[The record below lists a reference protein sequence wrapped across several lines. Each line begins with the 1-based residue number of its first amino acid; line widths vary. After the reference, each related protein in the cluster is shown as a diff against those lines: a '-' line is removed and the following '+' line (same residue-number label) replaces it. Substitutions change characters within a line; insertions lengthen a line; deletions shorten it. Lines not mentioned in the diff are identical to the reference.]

1 MYFFQTVLRIRP
13 TEGIDDYADDYI
25 QILPETNEVIYKRKL
40 KFELF
45 NRFNEHIR
53 FADFWFWIIDLAPFR
68 GETTGDRYKFDNI
81 FGPEVRQKEVF
92 NSTAEELVKAAFE
105 GKNACLFTYG

>member
-1 MYFFQTVLRIRP
+1 MRIRP

-40 KFELF
+40 KFVLF
-45 NRFNEHIR
+45 NNFIG
-53 FADFWFWIIDLAPFR
+53 FFCFVTFWFLIINLAPFR
-68 GETTGDRYKFDNI
+68 GETTGDRYKFDNV

>member
-1 MYFFQTVLRIRP
+1 MYSFQTVLRIRP

-45 NRFNEHIR
+45 SRFI
-53 FADFWFWIIDLAPFR
+53 
-68 GETTGDRYKFDNI
+68 
-81 FGPEVRQKEVF
+81 GP
-92 NSTAEELVKAAFE
+92 N
-105 GKNACLFTYG
+105 FTN

>member
-1 MYFFQTVLRIRP
+1 MYCFQTVLRIRP

-53 FADFWFWIIDLAPFR
+53 FANF
-68 GETTGDRYKFDNI
+68 
-81 FGPEVRQKEVF
+81 
-92 NSTAEELVKAAFE
+92 
-105 GKNACLFTYG
+105 